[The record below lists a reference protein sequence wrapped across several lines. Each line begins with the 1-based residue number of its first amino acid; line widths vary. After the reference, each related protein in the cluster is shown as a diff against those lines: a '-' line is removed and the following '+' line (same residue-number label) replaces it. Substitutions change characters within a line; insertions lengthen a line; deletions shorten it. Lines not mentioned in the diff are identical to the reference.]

1 VAKKIKKS
9 LSWLVIL
16 ALVCLSTAGVNFFSS
31 EVKAGTAQQSIPSGS
46 VNNIA
51 PTVSAVNI
59 TDATV
64 TLTENG
70 TTSVTIT
77 ATITDTNGGDDI
89 SSATGLFYLV
99 SEGTSCNDDDNDCY
113 TNISCTLGAT
123 DGNNKNATCTA
134 SDIYFHAIPGSWGAY
149 VLAADNDAATGSA
162 TDTTPSTV
170 ATLNALIVTGTI
182 SYDALNPGANMAS
195 TTKAV
200 NATTTGNAAIDVAI
214 KGDAMTF
221 GSTGTIAVTNQRYST
236 TTNDAWASANTA
248 SSSYVSLEVDMAKP
262 TTHPSDAGDIIYWAW
277 AVPSGT
283 PDGTYSGTNYFNA
296 VSD

>member
-1 VAKKIKKS
+1 MAEKIRKS

-16 ALVCLSTAGVNFFSS
+16 ALVCLTTTGVNFLSS
-31 EVKAGTAQQSIPSGS
+31 GVKAGVEQSTTPSGD

-59 TDATV
+59 TDATI

-70 TTSVTIT
+70 TTSITIT
-77 ATITDTNGGDDI
+77 ATITDTNGGNDI

-123 DGNNKNATCTA
+123 VGNDKNATCTA
-134 SDIYFHAIPGSWGAY
+134 TDIYFHAIPGSWGAY
-149 VLAADNDAATGSA
+149 VLATDDDAATGSA

-170 ATLNALIVTGTI
+170 NTLNALIVTGTI
-182 SYDALNPGANMAS
+182 SYDALNPGTNMAS
-195 TTKAV
+195 TTKTV
-200 NATTTGNAAIDVAI
+200 NATTTGNAAIDVQI
-214 KGDAMTF
+214 KGNAMTF
-221 GSTGTIAVTNQRYST
+221 GATGTIAITNQRYST

-277 AVPSGT
+277 GVPSGT
-283 PDGTYSGTNYFNA
+283 PDGTYTGTDYFNA